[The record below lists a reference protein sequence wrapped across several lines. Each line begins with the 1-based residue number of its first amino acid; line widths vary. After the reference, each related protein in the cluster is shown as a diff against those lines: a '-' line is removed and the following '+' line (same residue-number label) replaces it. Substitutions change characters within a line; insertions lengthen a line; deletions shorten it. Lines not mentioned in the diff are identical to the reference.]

1 MPRTGRDVV
10 RGAAEG
16 LRELGVD
23 VLLAHA
29 EVGELDVALP
39 GQHHVV
45 QLQVPVHWQHQICI
59 IFWRVCYGGESLP
72 IPFPCRKRNAR
83 LICAQ

>member
-1 MPRTGRDVV
+1 MPRTWRDVV

-16 LRELGVD
+16 LGELGVD

-45 QLQVPVHWQHQICI
+45 QLQVPVHWHHQLFI

-72 IPFPCRKRNAR
+72 IPFPCRNRKAR

>member
-45 QLQVPVHWQHQICI
+45 QLQVTVHCHHQLFI
-59 IFWRVCYGGESLP
+59 IFCCVCY
-72 IPFPCRKRNAR
+72 
-83 LICAQ
+83 CAMVAKVYLSHSRAETERRG